1 MGAENQALRGPHG
14 SPSTE
19 DKRKR
24 SWATAKVCF
33 YKERDKL
40 HMLPQARRHSVPAHW
55 GIQLNSSHPAQHPL
69 PLQSCWSR
77 TQRLPEAQEVPG
89 N

>member
-24 SWATAKVCF
+24 SWATVKVCF

-69 PLQSCWSR
+69 PLQSCWSWR
-77 TQRLPEAQEVPG
+77 QRLPEAQEVPG